1 MNEKLK
7 KDEAERQQVVLCK
20 KRKRLL
26 MLEELM
32 QDNGLF
38 TNAEEVQDFMEK
50 DISES
55 KKQARLKKEVKFAHE
70 SSTKSIQSL
79 EDLGVSSKY
88 FLLSSFCILKFLLET
103 IILQVTLLNK
113 RRRDKTAAEFAD
125 ALMSYLGR
133 KSDRSIL
140 RYELFQQSLRDL
152 AQYK

>member
-7 KDEAERQQVVLCK
+7 KDEAKRQQVVLCK

-70 SSTKSIQSL
+70 SSTTLPKVDSLFRIQVYPQNTFSFPHFA
-79 EDLGVSSKY
+79 SSN
-88 FLLSSFCILKFLLET
+88 S
-103 IILQVTLLNK
+103 
-113 RRRDKTAAEFAD
+113 
-125 ALMSYLGR
+125 
-133 KSDRSIL
+133 
-140 RYELFQQSLRDL
+140 SLRPSY
-152 AQYK
+152 YK

>member
-55 KKQARLKKEVKFAHE
+55 KKQARLKKEVKFARE
-70 SSTKSIQSL
+70 SSTTLPKVDSLFRIQVYPQNTFSFPHFA
-79 EDLGVSSKY
+79 SSY
-88 FLLSSFCILKFLLET
+88 S
-103 IILQVTLLNK
+103 
-113 RRRDKTAAEFAD
+113 
-125 ALMSYLGR
+125 
-133 KSDRSIL
+133 
-140 RYELFQQSLRDL
+140 SLRPS
-152 AQYK
+152 YYR

>member
-1 MNEKLK
+1 
-7 KDEAERQQVVLCK
+7 
-20 KRKRLL
+20 
-26 MLEELM
+26 
-32 QDNGLF
+32 
-38 TNAEEVQDFMEK
+38 MEN

-55 KKQARLKKEVKFAHE
+55 KKQARLKKEVKFARE
-70 SSTKSIQSL
+70 SSTTLPKVDSL
-79 EDLGVSSKY
+79 QDPGVSSKY
-88 FLLSSFCILKFLLET
+88 FLLSSFCILKLLLET

-152 AQYK
+152 AQ